1 MGGRPLIL
9 LDTHAW
15 IWHLTDPAELSAAAR
30 DAIASARR
38 DRAVHVSSI
47 SVWELFMLTRKGRLR
62 LTMSA
67 GVFLGRAERLSYM
80 RFAAVDNDVA
90 RRSVQLP
97 DLPGDPADR
106 LILATAQQ
114 LGCPLVSK
122 DGRLRDYPDVE
133 IIW

>member
-1 MGGRPLIL
+1 
-9 LDTHAW
+9 
-15 IWHLTDPAELSAAAR
+15 
-30 DAIASARR
+30 
-38 DRAVHVSSI
+38 
-47 SVWELFMLTRKGRLR
+47 
-62 LTMSA
+62 MSY
-67 GVFLGRAERLSYM
+67 V

-97 DLPGDPADR
+97 DLHGDPADR

-122 DGRLRDYPDVE
+122 DSRLRDYPDVE